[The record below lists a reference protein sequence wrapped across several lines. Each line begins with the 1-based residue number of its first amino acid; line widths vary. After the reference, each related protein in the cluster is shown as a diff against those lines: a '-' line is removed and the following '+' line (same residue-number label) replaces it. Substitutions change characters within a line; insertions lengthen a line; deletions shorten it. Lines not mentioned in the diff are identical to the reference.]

1 MKYYITWIV
10 DGRYPHV
17 DGPAMLTAIDGE
29 LELTIRQLMDAAF
42 AIEDIEP
49 DSSYEICSII
59 RADGAQVIY

>member
-10 DGRYPHV
+10 DG
-17 DGPAMLTAIDGE
+17 PAILTAIEGG
-29 LELTIRQLMDAAF
+29 LELTIDQLMEAAF

-49 DSSYEICSII
+49 GSKYEICSII